1 LCSNISLNTSL
12 QTLTGTLHM
21 LPAATTITAVQL
33 PPAFQLIYLPTQVPA
48 FSLFAGFIEE
58 K

>member
-1 LCSNISLNTSL
+1 
-12 QTLTGTLHM
+12 M

-48 FSLFAGFIEE
+48 FSLFAGFFELIASLKKNREFL